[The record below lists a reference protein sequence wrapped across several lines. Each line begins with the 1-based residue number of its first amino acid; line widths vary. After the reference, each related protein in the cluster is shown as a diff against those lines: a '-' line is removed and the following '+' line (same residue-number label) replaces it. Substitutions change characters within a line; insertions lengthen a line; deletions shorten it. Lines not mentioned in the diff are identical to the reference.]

1 MKIVVYQ
8 KNRLFYVKECF
19 FITFT
24 LLPILDIIM
33 EDLSTPEEEEEEN
46 ENHTVNYDLI
56 TRKVFDEPLD
66 VFTEVYSKVRIEN

>member
-1 MKIVVYQ
+1 MLR
-8 KNRLFYVKECF
+8 NAF

-24 LLPILDIIM
+24 FIIPIIDIIM

-46 ENHTVNYDLI
+46 ENHTVNYDLV

-66 VFTEVYSKVRIEN
+66 VFTEVYSKVRIKKTKF

>member
-1 MKIVVYQ
+1 MLR
-8 KNRLFYVKECF
+8 NAF

-46 ENHTVNYDLI
+46 ENHTVNYDLV

-66 VFTEVYSKVRIEN
+66 VFTEVYSKVRIKN